1 MKCAF
6 SRKKCKQALRSS
18 INIYRVHYVSD
29 TSLST
34 RNSCEHIVSPN
45 FFVRDSTVKKFD
57 LQLLS
62 AIFVWFW
69 LTWYCAAFVALR
81 NNSLGRKLVARL
93 HHFPSF
99 NVTKRLNISIT
110 FLRSFINKFPLPRAL
125 FLNLK
130 FKFWWPMLF
139 QLEAQDLF
147 NYTVLDFLS
156 NVLRLFF

>member
-6 SRKKCKQALRSS
+6 SRKKGKQVLRSS
-18 INIYRVHYVSD
+18 INIYIAHYLSD

-34 RNSCEHIVSPN
+34 RNSCERIVSPK
-45 FFVRDSTVKKFD
+45 FFVRDSTVKN
-57 LQLLS
+57 L
-62 AIFVWFW
+62 IFNCYRPFFVRFW
-69 LTWYCAAFVALR
+69 LTWYCAAYTALK

-130 FKFWWPMLF
+130 FKFLVASAF
-139 QLEAQDLF
+139 SAGGARF
-147 NYTVLDFLS
+147 V
-156 NVLRLFF
+156 